1 MLKVTLE
8 DIMTEHI
15 VTINEETTVGQ
26 AAHLL
31 LRFRINGVLVVK
43 KKDRNKVLGIVTTT
57 DLVKFLDKAFVE
69 KKGKVS
75 DLARM
80 AQEPALKI
88 ASREVFS
95 VQKDTKVSTLIR
107 LMLAKRVYTVPVY
120 EDEVLIGVIGR
131 HDILNVAFSS

>member
-43 KKDRNKVLGIVTTT
+43 KKNRNKVLGIVTTT
-57 DLVKFLDKAFVE
+57 DLVKFLDKAFVGR
-69 KKGKVS
+69 KGKVS
-75 DLARM
+75 DLGRM
-80 AQEPALKI
+80 SQESALKI

-95 VQKDTKVSTLIR
+95 IQKDTKVSRLIR
-107 LMLAKRVYTVPVY
+107 LMLSKRVYTVPVY
-120 EDEVLIGVIGR
+120 DGDVLIGVVGR
-131 HDILNVAFSS
+131 HDILNVAFSY